1 MAERQTGSAELLVIS
16 ALGDWSCSLCGNQE
30 GAWLTMEDSGPVCMA
45 CADLDHLVFLPAGDA
60 ALTRRA
66 KAASNLWAVVV
77 RFSRARRR
85 YERQGI
91 LVEEEA
97 LERAEQECLADDD
110 VRARRRKRDAERR
123 GRGDVELQAKM
134 AAEIIRLFPG
144 CPRDR
149 VQTIAAHASLR
160 GSGRVGRSAAGRAL
174 DAHAIELA
182 VIAAVRHEDT
192 PYDELLMAGFD
203 RQLARSRVQS
213 EIEGVLS
220 AWRRE

>member
-1 MAERQTGSAELLVIS
+1 MIS

-30 GAWLTMEDSGPVCMA
+30 SAWLTMEDSGPVCVA
-45 CADLDHLVFLPAGDA
+45 CADLDHPAFLPAGDA

-97 LERAEQECLADDD
+97 LEHAERECVADAE

-123 GRGDVELQAKM
+123 GREDVELQAKM

-149 VQTIAAHASLR
+149 AQTIAAHASRR
-160 GSGRVGRSAAGRAL
+160 GSGRVGRSAAARAL

-182 VIAAVRHEDT
+182 VVASVRHEDT
-192 PYDELLMAGFD
+192 PLRRATDGRPRPTARPLARAVRD
-203 RQLARSRVQS
+203 RQRPHCIAPRVITARPP
-213 EIEGVLS
+213 G
-220 AWRRE
+220 